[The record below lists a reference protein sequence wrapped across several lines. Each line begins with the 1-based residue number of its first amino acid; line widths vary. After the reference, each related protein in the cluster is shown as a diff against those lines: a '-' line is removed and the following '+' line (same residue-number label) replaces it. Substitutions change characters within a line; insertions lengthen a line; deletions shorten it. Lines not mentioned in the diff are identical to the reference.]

1 MSGRRKRTTKRKKI
15 DKEEIEIKENTVKDP
30 NIEPKK
36 KKTHQ
41 EREDERE
48 KYERSMEKFYFETR
62 QIFEKEKETMEYDC
76 ICLIVCEF
84 IFFKF
89 N

>member
-15 DKEEIEIKENTVKDP
+15 DEEEIETKENKVKDP

-41 EREDERE
+41 QREDERE
-48 KYERSMEKFYFETR
+48 KYERSMENFYFETR
-62 QIFEKEKETMEYDC
+62 EIFEKEKKTIEYDC